1 MLRKFL
7 AAGTAVAALLLVNP
21 APSVAIVNGQPDGDD
36 HPYVGQILFYVPT
49 EVDPRFTDPGAW
61 FNCTGTLLD
70 ADTVLTA
77 GHCTYGIGRDGAPA
91 AEAPTI
97 QAGDGGTD
105 VWISFDEVPDY
116 SMLPPS
122 RSFLPDEDHPDR
134 NDNPGRYAAWAA
146 ALDASPTWHE
156 AVAYSHPEY
165 DDAAFLLYDLG
176 VLELEEASEQS
187 QYGVLPSLGLL
198 DTLSKNK
205 RATYMPVG
213 YGLEKSGPKIAL
225 GGDTRRTAV
234 QTLVNLNG
242 VFGVGKGTAAK
253 FSSNNGAPHT
263 GGTCFGD
270 SGGPIF
276 AGTGPQI
283 VAVTSFGISPT
294 CTGSTGGYRVDQ
306 ADDLDWLAEFDI
318 D

>member
-1 MLRKFL
+1 LLRKTL
-7 AAGTAVAALLLVNP
+7 AAGAAVAALLLVNT
-21 APSVAIVNGQPDGDD
+21 APSAAIVNGQPDGGA
-36 HPYVGQILFYVPT
+36 HPYVGQLLFYVPS
-49 EVDPRFTDPGAW
+49 EVDPRFSDPGAW
-61 FNCTGTLLD
+61 FTCSGTLLD
-70 ADTVLTA
+70 ENTVLTA
-77 GHCTYGIGRDGAPA
+77 GHCTYGIGREGGPA
-91 AEAPTI
+91 AEAPTLD
-97 QAGDGGTD
+97 AGNGGTD
-105 VWISFDEVPDY
+105 VWISFEEEPDFGI
-116 SMLPPS
+116 LPPS
-122 RSFLPDEDHPDR
+122 SGFVATD
-134 NDNPGRYAAWAA
+134 DNPGRYAAWAA
-146 ALDASPTWHE
+146 ALDASATWHE
-156 AVAYSHPEY
+156 TAAAYSHPQY

-176 VLELEEASEQS
+176 VLELEEPSEQS

-198 DTLSKNK
+198 DTLAKNK

-234 QTLVNLNG
+234 QSLVNLNG
-242 VFGVGKGTAAK
+242 VFGVGKGIAAK
-253 FSSNNGAPHT
+253 FSSNNGVPHT

-306 ADDLDWLAEFDI
+306 ADDLDWLAEFEI
-318 D
+318 G